1 MAMERETFAQLIR
14 ENQLT
19 NEAVASLMRQRLT
32 TEKILAALPDAN
44 QTTLYGLGTEVK
56 RQIYK
61 PGAVIV
67 QKGEAAEHFYVI
79 IRGDVEIVQPDPQ
92 EAVVARLRS
101 GQYFGEI
108 GLLRGGKRIAT
119 VRAALDENDEV
130 EVMVIHRQTFL
141 KIMEELQLSQKDI
154 AAVMAHRLQ
163 EDIAAAV

>member
-1 MAMERETFAQLIR
+1 
-14 ENQLT
+14 
-19 NEAVASLMRQRLT
+19 
-32 TEKILAALPDAN
+32 
-44 QTTLYGLGTEVK
+44 VK